1 MAFSALLRGSISS
14 WPHRSHRSLM
24 SIPTRSTVQT
34 LPPQGCCFFQLNS
47 LIQAQIHINLSPIF
61 QRSSTTA
68 HTLDY
73 QKRIGRCIAMRRT
86 CYLPEGVGPLFP
98 DHQSLAAIRE
108 AMESQTVLEGMAVRC
123 DSRRD
128 LHIRFGGWEGVIPRQ
143 EAAHPAI
150 SGAERDISVLS
161 RVGKPTCFT
170 ITDIS
175 VDGGGKPRLL
185 LSRRR
190 AQEQAMAWLLENAV
204 PGAVIPARVTHLA
217 SFGAFVD
224 IGCGV
229 ISLIPLA
236 CLSVSRVSHPRDR
249 LAPDQDVLAVVTAVD
264 RDRRRFSLSQKELLG
279 TWLENA
285 ADFAPGDTVPG
296 VVRSVQD
303 YGVFVELAPNLSG
316 LAEGRTAV
324 QPGEAVAVYIK
335 SIRPAG
341 HKIKLQI
348 VQSLGPAPAPG
359 PLRYFITD
367 GTVEN
372 WVY

>member
-1 MAFSALLRGSISS
+1 
-14 WPHRSHRSLM
+14 
-24 SIPTRSTVQT
+24 
-34 LPPQGCCFFQLNS
+34 
-47 LIQAQIHINLSPIF
+47 
-61 QRSSTTA
+61 
-68 HTLDY
+68 
-73 QKRIGRCIAMRRT
+73 MRRT

-175 VDGGGKPRLL
+175 VDGGGKPYLL

-190 AQEQAMAWLLENAV
+190 AQEQAMAWLLENAL

-236 CLSVSRVSHPRDR
+236 GLSVSRVSHPRDR
-249 LAPDQDVLAVVTAVD
+249 LAPGQDVLAVVTAVD

>member
-1 MAFSALLRGSISS
+1 
-14 WPHRSHRSLM
+14 
-24 SIPTRSTVQT
+24 
-34 LPPQGCCFFQLNS
+34 
-47 LIQAQIHINLSPIF
+47 
-61 QRSSTTA
+61 
-68 HTLDY
+68 
-73 QKRIGRCIAMRRT
+73 MRRT

-175 VDGGGKPRLL
+175 VDGGGKPHLL

-190 AQEQAMAWLLENAV
+190 AQEQAMAWLLENAL

-249 LAPDQDVLAVVTAVD
+249 LAPGQDVLAVVTAVD

-348 VQSLGPAPAPG
+348 VQNLGPAPAPG